1 MLVFSALS
9 LNLTNLPGLDDPVIH
24 EECSVEM
31 FKEDIE
37 EYKKTERVYVPG
49 MVRKVASICG
59 E

>member
-1 MLVFSALS
+1 MLVFSVTS

-49 MVRKVASICG
+49 MVRKVPSIWG